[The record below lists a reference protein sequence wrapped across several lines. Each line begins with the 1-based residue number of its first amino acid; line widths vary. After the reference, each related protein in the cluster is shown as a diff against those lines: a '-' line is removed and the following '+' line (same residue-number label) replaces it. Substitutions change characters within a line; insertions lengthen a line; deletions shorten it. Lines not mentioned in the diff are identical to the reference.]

1 MIIEQA
7 IVQSLVSLGPSELS
21 VIGMCHD
28 YRGSDCTKF
37 GILGPSELSLIGRC
51 RDYRGSDCM
60 MFGIFRTK

>member
-21 VIGMCHD
+21 VIG
-28 YRGSDCTKF
+28 
-37 GILGPSELSLIGRC
+37 RC

-60 MFGIFRTK
+60 MFGILGPSVSERSVIGRCRIIEEAIV